1 MPEIASESLKVKRKG
16 LNGFSLPASEGTHA
30 ADTLISPELR
40 DINFY
45 CLNHP
50 VCGNPRKLIE
60 GLKSFGDRRDSRC
73 RVARCVWQAD
83 STGGGGRGTFVTVEP
98 A

>member
-30 ADTLISPELR
+30 ADALISPELR
-40 DINFY
+40 DINSY

-50 VCGNPRKLIE
+50 VCGNPRKLTE
-60 GLKSFGDRRDSRC
+60 GLKSFGDRCDSLC
-73 RVARCVWQAD
+73 RVARRVWRQ
-83 STGGGGRGTFVTVEP
+83 TQQEGVEAGP
-98 A
+98 L